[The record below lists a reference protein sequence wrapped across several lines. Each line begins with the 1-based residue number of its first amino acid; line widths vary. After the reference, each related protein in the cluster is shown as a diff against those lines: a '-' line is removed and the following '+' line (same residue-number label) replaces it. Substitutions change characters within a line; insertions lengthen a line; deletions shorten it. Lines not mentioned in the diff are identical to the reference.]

1 MQLKTL
7 LNKCHPLKRFVY
19 GAARFVIEDERPRL
33 VVEIEPRANSRPICS
48 CCGKWAPGYDQA
60 GEPRLFQFVPILGW
74 QVYFCY
80 RMRRVDCPRCGVK
93 VEQVPWAEGKSPQ
106 TKAYQLFLARWAR
119 RLSWKETAEAFRT
132 SWDAVF
138 TAVRSVVDY
147 GLRNR
152 CLRGIEAIGVDEIQ
166 WRKGHDYVTLVYQ
179 IDSGSRRLLHIARH
193 RTAES
198 LHGFFDGLGGDV
210 CAAIRYVCSDM
221 WKPYLQVI
229 GERIP
234 HALHVLDRFH
244 VVANLQKAINE
255 VRAGEARK
263 MKAEGY
269 QDVLK
274 HTKYCF
280 LKNPENLTDNQKL
293 KLEDVL
299 QYDLKSVRAY
309 LLKESFQHFWTYRS
323 PFWAEWYLKKWC
335 AGASRSRLPPIKRF
349 VAMIRKHQPLIMNY
363 FKAKKRLSSGVVE
376 GLNRKVNLAT
386 RRAYGYRTFDALQTA
401 LFHGMGD
408 LPEPESTHEF
418 F

>member
-19 GAARFVIEDERPRL
+19 GSVRFVTEDGRSFL
-33 VVEIEPRANSRPICS
+33 VVDIEPRANGRPVCS
-48 CCGKWAPGYDQA
+48 CCGARAPGYDRA
-60 GEPRLFQFVPILGW
+60 KEPRLFQFVPILGW
-74 QVYFCY
+74 QVYFRY
-80 RMRRVDCPRCGVK
+80 RMRRVRCPRCGVK
-93 VEQVPWAEGKSPQ
+93 VERVPWAEGKSPQ

-132 SWDAVF
+132 SWDSVF
-138 TAVRSVVDY
+138 TAVRAVVDY

-152 CLRGIEAIGVDEIQ
+152 SLGGVEAIGVDEIQ

-179 IDSGSRRLLHIARH
+179 IDAGSRRLLHVARH
-193 RTAES
+193 RTTES
-198 LHGFFDGLGGDV
+198 LSGFFDMLGRE
-210 CAAIRYVCSDM
+210 ASSSIRYVCSDM

-229 GERIP
+229 AEKAP
-234 HALHVLDRFH
+234 QALHVLDRFH
-244 VVANLQKAINE
+244 IVANLQKAVNE
-255 VRAGEARK
+255 IRAAEARK

-269 QDVLK
+269 EDVLK

-280 LKNPENLTDNQKL
+280 LKNPENLTDNQRLKL
-293 KLEDVL
+293 KDVL

-309 LLKESFQHFWTYRS
+309 LLKEAFQQFWSYRS
-323 PFWAEWYLKKWC
+323 PRWAEWYLKKWC
-335 AGASRSRLPPIKRF
+335 ARAARSRLPPITKF
-349 VAMIRKHQPLIMNY
+349 VATIRKHQPLIMNY
-363 FKAKKRLSSGVVE
+363 FKAKKQLSSGVVE

-386 RRAYGYRTFDALQTA
+386 RKAYGYRTFDALHTA
-401 LFHGMGD
+401 LFQTMGD